1 MPTDLSIKMPR
12 PPFSFSGIDNSSTSG
27 SSVSA
32 SAVSRIDLG
41 PTSAEILSGLNYKY
55 IHATS
60 GGGKSD
66 SDLEKS
72 KNQVREN

>member
-1 MPTDLSIKMPR
+1 MPTDLSIKMTR

-27 SSVSA
+27 SSASA

-55 IHATS
+55 IHATN
-60 GGGKSD
+60 GGKGD
-66 SDLEKS
+66 GDLEKS